1 MRGSYTVY
9 TIGQDDSNDNNNDSN
24 AAKLNKDLKEFKHLD
39 TGWSYMLLFAS
50 FGTCCLIG
58 ANNYGTGI
66 IHKILLERYNESVV
80 LTSWSGS
87 LQLALMCLSA
97 PLSSAVID
105 KYSCRMSVILSGI
118 LFVCGYWATTFAPN
132 MKVAILT
139 CGVSA
144 GIAAG
149 LGYTASIVAIGFNF
163 RKRKHIALGITLSGM
178 GAGIFAFAP
187 LMDLAHSHYG
197 PTGFFIVMATISA
210 NVITFGTL
218 YFPSSLEIYTH
229 KQRDIDSESA
239 NKDKQLVGI
248 LKMYSQSVVKK
259 PIVLLSIA
267 MFAFCG
273 GTDLIFL
280 NLPTFVVSKGFT
292 SIQAALFVSLNGILS
307 VVGRFIT
314 GLLASF
320 KKVNVIWLYSGCLSI
335 VAVAT
340 VIYPFIANYFIG
352 HILFNLILG
361 IFFGSGYV
369 LVSPMCSYFVDIQFS
384 SAAIGFVLFFGG
396 AGSLVG
402 PMFAGVL
409 LDNSGTYDQCL
420 YSAGCLVFTASVL
433 GIFTS
438 CYRRKERQTFNEADS
453 VCLSYC
459 PK

>member
-144 GIAAG
+144 GI
-149 LGYTASIVAIGFNF
+149 
-163 RKRKHIALGITLSGM
+163 
-178 GAGIFAFAP
+178 
-187 LMDLAHSHYG
+187 
-197 PTGFFIVMATISA
+197 
-210 NVITFGTL
+210 
-218 YFPSSLEIYTH
+218 
-229 KQRDIDSESA
+229 
-239 NKDKQLVGI
+239 
-248 LKMYSQSVVKK
+248 
-259 PIVLLSIA
+259 
-267 MFAFCG
+267 
-273 GTDLIFL
+273 
-280 NLPTFVVSKGFT
+280 
-292 SIQAALFVSLNGILS
+292 
-307 VVGRFIT
+307 
-314 GLLASF
+314 
-320 KKVNVIWLYSGCLSI
+320 
-335 VAVAT
+335 
-340 VIYPFIANYFIG
+340 
-352 HILFNLILG
+352 
-361 IFFGSGYV
+361 FFGSGYV